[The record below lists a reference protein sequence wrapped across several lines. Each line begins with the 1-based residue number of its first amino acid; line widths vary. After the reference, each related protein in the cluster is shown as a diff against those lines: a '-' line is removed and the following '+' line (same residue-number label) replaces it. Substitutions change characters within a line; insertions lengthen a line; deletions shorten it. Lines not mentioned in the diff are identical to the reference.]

1 MAAKPSSRASRPLD
15 GSGRKAP
22 PCPVT
27 AYARA
32 VVGGRIVAGRLVRL
46 ACERHLADLKV
57 GVKRGLV
64 WDGAAA
70 RHAIDFFG
78 HLRHSTGEW
87 AGEPFVLQGWQQFVV
102 GSLYGWK
109 RKDGLRRFRTAYV
122 EVARKNGKSVLLAGT
137 ALYALIADGEPGAHV
152 YSAATTRDQAR
163 IVFGEAE
170 RMVAASSALQS
181 RITRT
186 VNNLAVLPTSSWFRP
201 LSADA
206 SKMDGLNIH
215 FAAVDEVHEHPG
227 PEIIQKLNTA
237 TGARR
242 QPLIFEITTAGYDR
256 HSVCRQ
262 HHEFSVKA
270 LEGTVPMESS
280 DSWFAYIA
288 TIDEGDD
295 WTDEKVWVKANP
307 SLGVTVKLDDLKR
320 QIDEAREMPA
330 QQNAIR
336 RLRLNEWTEQV
347 TRWLDMSVWEEGG
360 LPAATDWRIVKHEL
374 EELEGKLLGRECYGG
389 LDLARVNDLSAF
401 VLVFPPTLDEA
412 LGKLA
417 DKWIVTCRFWIPED
431 DIVRRVRRDR
441 VPYDVWRDQGFLT
454 ATPGNATDFAFI
466 EAEILELAS
475 RHDLRELSYDRT
487 FAGEIVQHL
496 QDEGLNLVQFGQ
508 GFLSMAAPT
517 AELERLSVSRS
528 LWHGGHPVLRWNASN
543 VAVRH
548 DPAGNIK
555 PDKERSRERI
565 DGIVAICNAL
575 GRALARDVNAGRS
588 VYETRGILML

>member
-1 MAAKPSSRASRPLD
+1 MAGK
-15 GSGRKAP
+15 RKARTKY
-22 PCPVT
+22 PVE

-32 VVGGRIVAGRLVRL
+32 VVDGRIIAGRLVRL
-46 ACERHLADLKV
+46 ACQRHLADLQQ
-57 GVKRGLV
+57 GGKRGLV
-64 WDGAAA
+64 WDGDAA
-70 RHAIDFFG
+70 RHAIAFFG

-87 AGEPFVLQGWQQFVV
+87 AGDPFALQDWQAFVV

-109 RKDGLRRFRTAYV
+109 RKSRSGQPGLRRFRTAYV

-163 IVFGEAE
+163 IVFGEAV
-170 RMVAASSALQS
+170 RMVEASAALTS
-181 RITRT
+181 RVTRT
-186 VNNLAVLPTSSWFRP
+186 VNNLAVLSTSSWFRP

-206 SKMDGLNIH
+206 TKMDGLNIH

-237 TGARR
+237 TGSRR

-262 HHEFSVKA
+262 HHEFSLKA
-270 LEGTVPMESS
+270 LEGTVPYESA

-295 WTDEKVWVKANP
+295 WTDAKVWAKANP
-307 SLGVTVKLDDLKR
+307 SLGVTVKIDDLKR
-320 QIDEAREMPA
+320 QIDEAKEMPA

-347 TRWLDMSVWEEGG
+347 TRWLDMAVWEEGG
-360 LPAATDWRIVKHEL
+360 LPNETDWRIVKHDL
-374 EELEGKLLGRECYGG
+374 EELEAKLIGRECYGG

-401 VLVFPPTLDEA
+401 VLLFPPTMDDD
-412 LGKLA
+412 LGDLS
-417 DKWIVTCRFWIPED
+417 DKWIVLCRFWIPED
-431 DIVRRVRRDR
+431 DILRRARRDR

-454 ATPGNATDFAFI
+454 ATPGNATDFTFI
-466 EAEILELAS
+466 EAAILDLAA
-475 RHDLRELSYDRT
+475 RFDMRELSYDRT

-496 QDEGLNLVQFGQ
+496 QEEGLNLVQFGQ

-528 LWHGGHPVLRWNASN
+528 LWHGGHPVLSWNASN
-543 VAVRH
+543 VTVRH

-555 PDKERSRERI
+555 PDKERSTERI

-575 GRALARDVNAGRS
+575 GRALMRDVNAGRS
-588 VYETRGILML
+588 VYRERGALVL

>member
-1 MAAKPSSRASRPLD
+1 MA
-15 GSGRKAP
+15 RKAKAKRP
-22 PCPVT
+22 SCPV
-27 AYARA
+27 APYARG
-32 VVGGRIVAGRLVRL
+32 VTSGKIVAGRLVQL
-46 ACERHLADLKV
+46 SCARHLNDLKS
-57 GVKRGLV
+57 GAQRGLV
-64 WDGAAA
+64 WDSAAA
-70 RHAIDFFG
+70 LHAIEFFG

-87 AGEPFVLQGWQQFVV
+87 AGEPFVLQPWQEFVV
-102 GSLYGWK
+102 GAMFGWK
-109 RKDGLRRFRTAYV
+109 RKAPQGQPQLRRFRTAYV
-122 EVARKNGKSVLLAGT
+122 EVARKNGKSALLAGI

-152 YSAATTRDQAR
+152 YAAATTRDQAR

-170 RMVAASSALQS
+170 RMVAASPALSA
-181 RITRT
+181 RVTKT
-186 VNNLAVLPTSSWFRP
+186 VNNLAVLPTASWFRP

-206 SKMDGLNIH
+206 SKMDGLNVH
-215 FAAVDEVHEHPG
+215 LAAVDEVHEHPG

-242 QPLIFEITTAGYDR
+242 QPLIVEITTAGYDR

-270 LEGTVPMESS
+270 LEGTVPVEAA

-295 WTDEKVWVKANP
+295 WTDADVWVKANP
-307 SLGVTVKLDDLKR
+307 SLGVTVKMDDLKR

-347 TRWLDMSVWEEGG
+347 TRWLDMDVWAEGG
-360 LPAATDWRIVKHEL
+360 PPTATDWQIVRDDLADL
-374 EELEGKLLGRECYGG
+374 EQKLLGYECYGG

-401 VLVFPPTLDEA
+401 VLLFPPTGDPA
-412 LGKLA
+412 LGALA
-417 DKWIVTCRFWIPED
+417 DKWITLCRFWVPEE
-431 DIVRRVRRDR
+431 DILRRGKRDR
-441 VPYDVWRDQGFLT
+441 VPYATWRDQGFLT
-454 ATPGNATDFAFI
+454 ATPGNATDFAFV
-466 EAEILELAS
+466 EAEIIALAA
-475 RHDLRELSYDRT
+475 RFDLRELAYDRT

-517 AELERLSVSRS
+517 AELERLSVSRK

-555 PDKERSRERI
+555 PDKERSSERI
-565 DGIVAICNAL
+565 DGIVATCNAL
-575 GRALARDVNAGRS
+575 GRALLRDINAGRS
-588 VYETRGILML
+588 VYDNRGILVL

>member
-1 MAAKPSSRASRPLD
+1 MTAWA
-15 GSGRKAP
+15 RK
-22 PCPVT
+22 
-27 AYARA
+27 
-32 VVGGRIVAGRLVRL
+32 VVEGKVVAGHLTRL
-46 ACERHLADLKV
+46 ACQRHLDDLKA
-57 GVKRGLV
+57 GKERGLV
-64 WDGAAA
+64 WDRDAAL
-70 RHAIDFFG
+70 HAIEFFS

-87 AGEPFVLQGWQQFVV
+87 AGQPFDLQPWQQFVV
-102 GSLYGWK
+102 GSVFGWK
-109 RKDGLRRFRTAYV
+109 RADGLRRFRTAYV
-122 EVARKNGKSVLLAGT
+122 EVARKNGKSALLAGI
-137 ALYALIADGEPGAHV
+137 ALYALVADGEAGAHV
-152 YSAATTRDQAR
+152 YAAATTRDQAR

-170 RMVAASSALQS
+170 RMVAASPALSA
-181 RITRT
+181 RVTRT
-186 VNNLAVLPTSSWFRP
+186 VNNLAVLPTASWFRP

-206 SKMDGLNIH
+206 SKMDGLNVH

-242 QPLIFEITTAGYDR
+242 QPLIVEITTAGHDR

-270 LEGTVPMESS
+270 LEGTLPQETA
-280 DSWFAYIA
+280 DPWFGFIA

-295 WTDEKVWVKANP
+295 WTDPKVWVKANP
-307 SLGVTVKLDDLKR
+307 SLGVTVKIDDLKR

-347 TRWLDMSVWEEGG
+347 TRWLDMEVWVEGG
-360 LPAATDWRIVKHEL
+360 LPATTTGADVAAEL
-374 EELEGKLLGRECYGG
+374 HRLEHLLAGRECYGG

-401 VLVFPPTLDEA
+401 MLLFPPTRDAA
-412 LGKLA
+412 LECLA
-417 DKWIVTCRFWIPED
+417 EKWIVLSRFWVPEE
-431 DIVRRVRRDR
+431 DILRRARRDR
-441 VPYDVWRDQGFLT
+441 VPYDVWRDQGFLV

-466 EAEILELAS
+466 EAEILALVG
-475 RHDLRELSYDRT
+475 RFDLRELAYDRT

-517 AELERLSVSRS
+517 AELERLAVSRL

-555 PDKERSRERI
+555 PDKERSSERI
-565 DGIVAICNAL
+565 DGIVALCNAL
-575 GRALARDVNAGRS
+575 GRAMLRDESAGRS
-588 VYETRGILML
+588 IYAARRPMVL

>member
-1 MAAKPSSRASRPLD
+1 MARAARP
-15 GSGRKAP
+15 AA
-22 PCPVT
+22 CPVT
-27 AYARA
+27 AWGRK
-32 VVGGRIVAGRLVRL
+32 VVAGKIVAGQLTRL
-46 ACERHLADLKV
+46 ACQRHLDDLATGKS
-57 GVKRGLV
+57 RGLV
-64 WDGAAA
+64 WDRDSAL
-70 RHAIDFFG
+70 HAIEFFS

-87 AGEPFVLQGWQQFVV
+87 AGQPFDLQPWQQFVV
-102 GSLYGWK
+102 GSVFGWK
-109 RKDGLRRFRTAYV
+109 RADGLRRFRTAYV
-122 EVARKNGKSVLLAGT
+122 EVARKNGKSALLAGI
-137 ALYALIADGEPGAHV
+137 ALYALVADGEAGAHV
-152 YSAATTRDQAR
+152 YAAATTRDQAR

-170 RMVAASSALQS
+170 RMVAASPALSA
-181 RITRT
+181 RVTRT
-186 VNNLAVLPTSSWFRP
+186 VNNLAVLPTASWFRP

-206 SKMDGLNIH
+206 SKMDGLNVH

-242 QPLIFEITTAGYDR
+242 QPLIVEITTAGHDR

-262 HHEFSVKA
+262 HHEFSVKT
-270 LEGTVPMESS
+270 LEGTLPQETA
-280 DSWFAYIA
+280 DPWFAFIA
-288 TIDEGDD
+288 TIDAGDD
-295 WTDEKVWVKANP
+295 WTDPRVWIKANP

-347 TRWLDMSVWEEGG
+347 TRWLDMGVWAEGG
-360 LPAATDWRIVKHEL
+360 LAPETSGATIAAEMERL
-374 EELEGKLLGRECYGG
+374 ERLLAGRECYGG

-401 VLVFPPTLDEA
+401 MLLFPPTRDPA
-412 LGKLA
+412 LGSMA
-417 DKWIVTCRFWIPED
+417 EKWVVLSRFWVPVED
-431 DIVRRVRRDR
+431 ILRRARRDR

-466 EAEILELAS
+466 EAEIIALAG
-475 RHDLRELSYDRT
+475 RFDLRELAYDRT

-496 QDEGLNLVQFGQ
+496 QDEGINLVQFGQ

-517 AELERLSVSRS
+517 AELERLAVSRL

-555 PDKERSRERI
+555 PDKERSSERI
-565 DGIVAICNAL
+565 DGIVALCNAL
-575 GRALARDVNAGRS
+575 GRAMMRDESAGRS
-588 VYETRGILML
+588 VYQARRPMLL

>member
-1 MAAKPSSRASRPLD
+1 MTASA
-15 GSGRKAP
+15 RK
-22 PCPVT
+22 V
-27 AYARA
+27 
-32 VVGGRIVAGRLVRL
+32 VAGKVVAGHLTRL
-46 ACERHLADLKV
+46 ACQRHLEDLKTS
-57 GVKRGLV
+57 KARGLV
-64 WDGAAA
+64 WDRAAA
-70 RHAIDFFG
+70 LHAIEFFS

-87 AGEPFVLQGWQQFVV
+87 AGQPFDLQPWQQFVV
-102 GSLYGWK
+102 GSVFGWK
-109 RKDGLRRFRTAYV
+109 RADGLRRFRTAYV
-122 EVARKNGKSVLLAGT
+122 EVARKNGKSALLAGI
-137 ALYALIADGEPGAHV
+137 ALYALVADGEAGAHV
-152 YSAATTRDQAR
+152 YAAATTRDQAR

-170 RMVAASSALQS
+170 RMVAASPALSS
-181 RITRT
+181 RVTRT
-186 VNNLAVLPTSSWFRP
+186 VNNLAVLPTASWFRP

-206 SKMDGLNIH
+206 SKMDGLNVH

-242 QPLIFEITTAGYDR
+242 QPLIVEITTAGHDR

-270 LEGTVPMESS
+270 LEGTLPQETA
-280 DSWFAYIA
+280 DPWFAFIA
-288 TIDEGDD
+288 TIDAGDD
-295 WTDEKVWVKANP
+295 WTDPKVWGKANP

-347 TRWLDMSVWEEGG
+347 TRWLDMEVWAKGG
-360 LPAATDWRIVKHEL
+360 LSATAGGADIAGEL
-374 EELEGKLLGRECYGG
+374 SRLEQLLAGRECYGG

-401 VLVFPPTLDEA
+401 LLLFPPTRDAA
-412 LGKLA
+412 LGSLA
-417 DKWIVTCRFWIPED
+417 EKWITLSRFWVPEE
-431 DIVRRVRRDR
+431 DILRRARRDR
-441 VPYDVWRDQGFLT
+441 VPYDVWRDQGFLV

-466 EAEILELAS
+466 EAEIIALAG
-475 RHDLRELSYDRT
+475 RFDLRELAYDRT

-517 AELERLSVSRS
+517 AELERLAVSRL

-555 PDKERSRERI
+555 PDKERSSERI
-565 DGIVAICNAL
+565 DGVVALCNAL
-575 GRALARDVNAGRS
+575 GRAMLRDESAGRS
-588 VYETRGILML
+588 VYEARGPMLL

>member
-1 MAAKPSSRASRPLD
+1 MAAQRKSGPRQKTPS
-15 GSGRKAP
+15 
-22 PCPVT
+22 CPVT
-27 AYARA
+27 AWARK
-32 VVGGRIVAGRLVRL
+32 VVEGKVVAGHLTRL
-46 ACERHLADLKV
+46 ACQRHLEDLKTSND
-57 GVKRGLV
+57 RDLV
-64 WDGAAA
+64 WDRAAA
-70 RHAIDFFG
+70 LHAIEFFS

-87 AGEPFVLQGWQQFVV
+87 AGQPFDLQPWQQFVV
-102 GSLYGWK
+102 GSVFGWK
-109 RKDGLRRFRTAYV
+109 RADGLRRFRTAYV
-122 EVARKNGKSVLLAGT
+122 EVARKNGKSALLAGI
-137 ALYALIADGEPGAHV
+137 ALYALVADSEAGAHV
-152 YSAATTRDQAR
+152 YAAATTRDQAR

-170 RMVAASSALQS
+170 RMVAASPALSA
-181 RITRT
+181 RVTRT
-186 VNNLAVLPTSSWFRP
+186 VNNLAVLSTASWFRP

-206 SKMDGLNIH
+206 SKMDGLNVH

-242 QPLIFEITTAGYDR
+242 QPLIVEITTAGHDR

-270 LEGTVPMESS
+270 LEGTLPQETA
-280 DSWFAYIA
+280 DPWFAFIA
-288 TIDEGDD
+288 TIDTGDD
-295 WTDEKVWVKANP
+295 WTDPKVWGKANP
-307 SLGVTVKLDDLKR
+307 SLGVTVKVDDLKR

-347 TRWLDMSVWEEGG
+347 TRWLDMEVWAEGG
-360 LPAATDWRIVKHEL
+360 LSATAGGADIAREL
-374 EELEGKLLGRECYGG
+374 SRLERLLAGRECYGG

-401 VLVFPPTLDEA
+401 LLLFPPTRDAA
-412 LGKLA
+412 LGSLA
-417 DKWIVTCRFWIPED
+417 EKWIVLSRFWVPEE
-431 DIVRRVRRDR
+431 DIGRRARRDR
-441 VPYDVWRDQGFLT
+441 VPYDVWRDQGFLV

-466 EAEILELAS
+466 EAEIVNLAG
-475 RHDLRELSYDRT
+475 RFDLRELAYDRT

-496 QDEGLNLVQFGQ
+496 QDEGINLVQFGQ

-517 AELERLSVSRS
+517 AELERLAVSRL

-555 PDKERSRERI
+555 PDKERSSERI
-565 DGIVAICNAL
+565 DGIVALCNAL
-575 GRALARDVNAGRS
+575 GRAMMRDESAGRS
-588 VYETRGILML
+588 VYQARGPMLL

>member
-1 MAAKPSSRASRPLD
+1 MARKPKAKRPV
-15 GSGRKAP
+15 
-22 PCPVT
+22 CPVK
-27 AYARA
+27 AYARGVA
-32 VVGGRIVAGRLVRL
+32 GGKIIAGRLVQL
-46 ACERHLADLKV
+46 SCARHMNDLKS
-57 GVKRGLV
+57 GAQRGLV
-64 WDGAAA
+64 WDSAAA
-70 RHAIDFFG
+70 QHAIEFFG

-87 AGEPFVLQGWQQFVV
+87 AGEPFVLQPWQEFVV
-102 GSLYGWK
+102 GAMFGWK
-109 RKDGLRRFRTAYV
+109 RVNGLRRFRTAYV
-122 EVARKNGKSVLLAGT
+122 EVARKNGKSALLAGI

-152 YSAATTRDQAR
+152 YAAATTRDQAR

-170 RMVAASSALQS
+170 RMVAASPALSS
-181 RITRT
+181 RVTKT
-186 VNNLAVLPTSSWFRP
+186 VNNLAVLPTASWFRP

-206 SKMDGLNIH
+206 SKMDGLNVH
-215 FAAVDEVHEHPG
+215 LAAVDEVHEHPG

-242 QPLIFEITTAGYDR
+242 QPMIVEITTAGYDR

-270 LEGTVPMESS
+270 LEGTVPVESA

-295 WTDEKVWVKANP
+295 WTDATVWVKANP
-307 SLGVTVKLDDLKR
+307 SLGVTVKPDDLKR

-347 TRWLDMSVWEEGG
+347 TRWLDMDVWAEGG
-360 LPAATDWRIVKHEL
+360 PPTATDWQLVRDDLADL
-374 EELEGKLLGRECYGG
+374 EQKLAGRECYGG

-401 VLVFPPTLDEA
+401 VLLFPPTEDPA
-412 LGKLA
+412 LGALA
-417 DKWIVTCRFWIPED
+417 DKWTLLCRFWVPEE
-431 DIVRRVRRDR
+431 DILRRGKRDR
-441 VPYDVWRDQGFLT
+441 VPYATWRDQGFLT
-454 ATPGNATDFAFI
+454 ATPGNATDFAFV
-466 EAEILELAS
+466 EAEIVALAA
-475 RHDLRELSYDRT
+475 RFDLRELAYDRT

-517 AELERLSVSRS
+517 AELERLSVSRK

-555 PDKERSRERI
+555 PDKERSSERI

-575 GRALARDVNAGRS
+575 GRGLLRDVNAGRS
-588 VYETRGILML
+588 VYDNRGILVL

>member
-1 MAAKPSSRASRPLD
+1 MTAWA
-15 GSGRKAP
+15 RK
-22 PCPVT
+22 V
-27 AYARA
+27 
-32 VVGGRIVAGRLVRL
+32 VAGQVVAGHLTRL
-46 ACERHLADLKV
+46 ACQRHLDDLKAD
-57 GVKRGLV
+57 KARGLV
-64 WDGAAA
+64 WDRAAA
-70 RHAIDFFG
+70 LHAIEFFS

-87 AGEPFVLQGWQQFVV
+87 AGQPFDLQPWQQFVV
-102 GSLYGWK
+102 GSVFGWK
-109 RKDGLRRFRTAYV
+109 RADGLRRFRTAYV
-122 EVARKNGKSVLLAGT
+122 EVARKNGKSALLAGI
-137 ALYALIADGEPGAHV
+137 ALYALVADGEAGAHV
-152 YSAATTRDQAR
+152 YAAATTRDQAR

-170 RMVAASSALQS
+170 RMVAASPALSA
-181 RITRT
+181 RVTRT

-206 SKMDGLNIH
+206 SKMDGLNVH

-242 QPLIFEITTAGYDR
+242 QPLIFEITTAGHDR

-270 LEGTVPMESS
+270 LEGTLPHETA
-280 DSWFAYIA
+280 DAWFAFIA
-288 TIDEGDD
+288 TIDSGDD
-295 WTDEKVWVKANP
+295 WTDPTVWGKANP
-307 SLGVTVKLDDLKR
+307 SLGVTVKIDDLKR

-347 TRWLDMSVWEEGG
+347 TRWLDMEVWAEGG
-360 LPAATDWRIVKHEL
+360 LSATAGGADIAGEL
-374 EELEGKLLGRECYGG
+374 SRLEQLLAGRECYGG

-401 VLVFPPTLDEA
+401 LLLFPPTRAPA
-412 LGKLA
+412 LGSLA
-417 DKWIVTCRFWIPED
+417 EKWIVLSRFWVPEE
-431 DIVRRVRRDR
+431 DIGRRARRDR
-441 VPYDVWRDQGFLT
+441 VPYDVWRDQGFLV

-466 EAEILELAS
+466 EAEIVSLAG
-475 RHDLRELSYDRT
+475 RFDLRELAYDRT

-496 QDEGLNLVQFGQ
+496 QDEGIPLVQFGQ

-517 AELERLSVSRS
+517 AELERLAVSRL

-555 PDKERSRERI
+555 PDKERSSERI
-565 DGIVAICNAL
+565 DGIVALCNAL
-575 GRALARDVNAGRS
+575 GRAMLRDASAGRS
-588 VYETRGILML
+588 VYQARGPMLL

>member
-1 MAAKPSSRASRPLD
+1 MTAWA
-15 GSGRKAP
+15 RK
-22 PCPVT
+22 V
-27 AYARA
+27 
-32 VVGGRIVAGRLVRL
+32 VAGQVVAGHLTRL
-46 ACERHLADLKV
+46 ACQRHLDDLKAD
-57 GVKRGLV
+57 KARGLV
-64 WDGAAA
+64 WDRAAA
-70 RHAIDFFG
+70 LHAIEFFS

-87 AGEPFVLQGWQQFVV
+87 AGQPFDLQPWQQFVV
-102 GSLYGWK
+102 GSVFGWK
-109 RKDGLRRFRTAYV
+109 RADGLRRFRTAYV
-122 EVARKNGKSVLLAGT
+122 EVARKNGKSALLAGI
-137 ALYALIADGEPGAHV
+137 ALYALVADGEAGAHV
-152 YSAATTRDQAR
+152 YAAATTRDQAR

-170 RMVAASSALQS
+170 RMVAASPALSA
-181 RITRT
+181 RVTRT
-186 VNNLAVLPTSSWFRP
+186 VNNLAVLPTASWFRP

-206 SKMDGLNIH
+206 SKMDGLNVH

-242 QPLIFEITTAGYDR
+242 QPLIFEITTAGHDR

-270 LEGTVPMESS
+270 LEGTLPHETA
-280 DSWFAYIA
+280 DAWFAFIA
-288 TIDEGDD
+288 TIDSGDD
-295 WTDEKVWVKANP
+295 WTDPTVWGKANP
-307 SLGVTVKLDDLKR
+307 SLGVTVKIDDLKR

-347 TRWLDMSVWEEGG
+347 TRWLDMEVWAEGG
-360 LPAATDWRIVKHEL
+360 LSATAGGADIAGEL
-374 EELEGKLLGRECYGG
+374 SRLEQLLAGRECYGG

-401 VLVFPPTLDEA
+401 LLLFPPTRAPA
-412 LGKLA
+412 LGSLA
-417 DKWIVTCRFWIPED
+417 EKWIVLSRFWVPEE
-431 DIVRRVRRDR
+431 DIGRRARRDR
-441 VPYDVWRDQGFLT
+441 VPYDVWRDQGFLV

-466 EAEILELAS
+466 EAEIVSLAG
-475 RHDLRELSYDRT
+475 RFDLRELAYDRT

-496 QDEGLNLVQFGQ
+496 QDEGINLVQFGQ

-517 AELERLSVSRS
+517 AELERLAVSRL

-555 PDKERSRERI
+555 PDKERSSERI
-565 DGIVAICNAL
+565 DGIVALCNAL
-575 GRALARDVNAGRS
+575 GRAMLRDASAGRS
-588 VYETRGILML
+588 VYQARGPMLL